1 MSNKELDNLFKNKLE
16 DFEKSPASS
25 LWDRID
31 EKLEPPKKR
40 SPWLFLSIAA
50 SLLLLISFSYL
61 FLKND
66 DIQNDNQQE
75 IASNNT
81 ASSDSTIDAVKPEEP
96 IEEAS
101 KTEQVTVKS
110 NSKEQTEEQKVKEQK
125 SKVQPEQKQ
134 VIQLPSNNELT
145 AFNEIKTSENKVEKL
160 ENNDDVT
167 LLKEE
172 ELTTNSSVIAQNST
186 TDATNDESLASEVKN
201 NKGGQ
206 TLVFDISQFEN
217 SKTTV
222 AATETDKKESKLLQI
237 FNKAK
242 DIKQGESG
250 LGEIRAA
257 KNNLLA
263 FGGKKEGK

>member
-31 EKLEPPKKR
+31 EKIEQPKKR
-40 SPWLFLSIAA
+40 SPWVYLSVAA
-50 SLLLLISFSYL
+50 SLLLLMSLSYI

-66 DIQNDNQQE
+66 PIINDNQQV

-81 ASSDSTIDAVKPEEP
+81 ETTDNSKDVAGVKETITEQSETEPEAVQNSGK
-96 IEEAS
+96 EEAVDQN
-101 KTEQVTVKS
+101 KEEKKAKS
-110 NSKEQTEEQKVKEQK
+110 TNKQKE
-125 SKVQPEQKQ
+125 
-134 VIQLPSNNELT
+134 VIQLPPASELT
-145 AFNEIKTSENKVEKL
+145 ASNNTTEDKNEIKKLDNKDEVVE
-160 ENNDDVT
+160 
-167 LLKEE
+167 LKID
-172 ELTTNSSVIAQNST
+172 ELTTNTTAVAQISEP
-186 TDATNDESLASEVKN
+186 DATIQETSASEVKN
-201 NKGGQ
+201 SNSGQ

-222 AATETDKKESKLLQI
+222 AAAETDKKESKLLQI

-242 DIKQGESG
+242 EIKQGESG

-257 KNNLLA
+257 KNNILA
-263 FGGKKEGK
+263 FSGKKEGK